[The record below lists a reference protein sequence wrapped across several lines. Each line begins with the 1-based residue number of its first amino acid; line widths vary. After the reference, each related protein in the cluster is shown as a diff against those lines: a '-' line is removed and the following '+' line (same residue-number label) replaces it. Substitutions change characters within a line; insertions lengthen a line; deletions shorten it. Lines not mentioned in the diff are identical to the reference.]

1 MLKKKETIN
10 NLVSRV
16 VEVKLAA
23 ALKAQVTLE
32 NKNVRSKNSIKCL
45 SNHSVE

>member
-16 VEVKLAA
+16 VEVKLAE
-23 ALKAQVTLE
+23 ALKAKVTLE
-32 NKNVRSKNSIKCL
+32 NKVVSMEEFNKMF
-45 SNHSVE
+45 E